1 MQGGCASD
9 DIGEMLEAD
18 LGENVNIVL
27 QTGGAFD
34 WKDPRIDAD
43 SCQRF
48 LIQRGELLLQEELAL
63 LNTTEPE
70 SLADFI
76 IWASD
81 NYPADRY
88 GLVLWNHGGGTIMGF
103 GADQYYPDD
112 MMSLEEMGQALS
124 ECGVPMDFVGFDACL
139 MGKADLNRSTLPI
152 I

>member
-1 MQGGCASD
+1 
-9 DIGEMLEAD
+9 MLEAD

-76 IWASD
+76 IWARD

-124 ECGVPMDFVGFDACL
+124 ECGVPMDFVDFDACL

-152 I
+152 M